1 MRNNEST
8 LLSPGISDETLCRLA
23 QQSNGSAAED
33 LVKRYTRLVKT
44 CARPFLLAV
53 ADAEDVIQEGMLMS
67 LIHISE
73 PTIRLPISYFV

>member
-8 LLSPGISDETLCRLA
+8 LLSPEMSDETLCRLA

-44 CARPFLLAV
+44 CARPFFLAGAV
-53 ADAEDVIQEGMLMS
+53 AESVIQVGMLGVMFA
-67 LIHISE
+67 
-73 PTIRLPISYFV
+73 IR